1 MGDDSVRGL
10 WILVFEEREGY
21 YYYWRDTKCKGAVGD
36 IDFVGSLLHPF
47 FPILQR
53 RGGNEHQLDGE
64 EGIER

>member
-1 MGDDSVRGL
+1 M
-10 WILVFEEREGY
+10 FEEREGY